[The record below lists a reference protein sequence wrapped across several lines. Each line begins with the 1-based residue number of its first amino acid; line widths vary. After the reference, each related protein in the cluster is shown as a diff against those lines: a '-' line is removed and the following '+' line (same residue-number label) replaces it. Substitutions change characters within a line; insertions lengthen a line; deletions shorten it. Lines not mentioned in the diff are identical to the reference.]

1 MDPRPCV
8 TSIAS
13 HSSCRFRVTPSRPC
27 RSEQNF
33 ENKQTNKTRVGM
45 VDAGF
50 AFSFLP
56 PCARTR
62 LACRALIGQQ
72 RSPAGRHGNGAA
84 ANRDAVNDGHLS
96 LSACTRKPRRLHA
109 LRSVKDQRRPAP
121 SSGGQT
127 NYVDDNETRWT
138 TPSARWSARSS
149 GGPGLF
155 FFSSSL
161 TLGPIKSVSRLICL
175 WISFLAN
182 LATLLLCYLR
192 RVDALEES
200 SELDRSL
207 QNSSLKSIPLLISI
221 EIQSFMP
228 ALIFVRHYG
237 LT

>member
-1 MDPRPCV
+1 MPSPMLGILRDSLFIFHLGKRPRPMRNSSTGLTERQAMDPRPCV

-138 TPSARWSARSS
+138 TPSAR
-149 GGPGLF
+149 
-155 FFSSSL
+155 
-161 TLGPIKSVSRLICL
+161 
-175 WISFLAN
+175 
-182 LATLLLCYLR
+182 
-192 RVDALEES
+192 
-200 SELDRSL
+200 
-207 QNSSLKSIPLLISI
+207 
-221 EIQSFMP
+221 
-228 ALIFVRHYG
+228 
-237 LT
+237 